1 MTVMKRRTKLFLI
14 LGLVIAL
21 VAAPVGIP
29 RLFRESPEA
38 LTWDA
43 VSLGEVR
50 ETISASGEIK
60 AKTSINIGTSVTGEI
75 KVLHVKDGQ
84 DVKVGDLLVTIDRE
98 RLKQQ
103 LSQAEAQLEA
113 SRKDAARLE
122 AAMKRAQENA
132 ARMESLFRQ
141 GLISDEE
148 YRQSKLNLESAILN
162 HEAARSNVM
171 QNQAN
176 VAAMRDNFGK
186 TEIRAPIVGRVT
198 ALRAERGEM
207 AIPGTSNLAGANLMV
222 ISDMSEVIAEIKANE
237 SEVVRLKE
245 NQPAQVT
252 VEALPNRVFQGK
264 VYEIASASES
274 SGSDANMYKVKV
286 ILDMSGKDVD
296 QLRPGMSARA
306 VILTAEVKGALRVP
320 LQAVL
325 DREGSMEDARKKGL
339 LSPESRSVVMV
350 VKGRKA
356 EERPVQVGIANTQ
369 YYEVRNGLSDGE
381 RVLTGP
387 VRKLKE
393 LKNGDSIKLRKKSDA
408 ELEEAARKDA
418 EQKP

>member
-1 MTVMKRRTKLFLI
+1 MSTMKRRTKVF
-14 LGLVIAL
+14 LGLGLAIAAV
-21 VAAPVGIP
+21 VAAIAISRV
-29 RLFRESPEA
+29 FRESPDA
-38 LTWDA
+38 FTWDA
-43 VSLGEVR
+43 VTKGEVR

-60 AKTSINIGTSVTGEI
+60 AKVSINIGTSVTGEI

-84 DVKVGDLLVTIDRE
+84 DVKAGDLLVTLDRE
-98 RLKQQ
+98 RLRQQ
-103 LSQAEAQLEA
+103 LSQTEAQLDA
-113 SRKDAARLE
+113 AGKDAARLE
-122 AAMKRAQENA
+122 AAMKRSQENA

-141 GLISDEE
+141 GLISDED
-148 YRQSKLNLESAILN
+148 YRQSKLALESAVLN
-162 HEAARSNVM
+162 QQAARANVV

-186 TEIRAPIVGRVT
+186 TEIRAPIAGRVT
-198 ALRAERGEM
+198 ALKAERGEM
-207 AIPGTSNLAGANLMV
+207 AIPGTSNLAGATLMV

-245 NQPAQVT
+245 GQPAQVT
-252 VEALPNRVFQGK
+252 AEALPGRVFQGK

-286 ILDMSGKDVD
+286 ILDMAGKDVAL
-296 QLRPGMSARA
+296 LRPGMSARA
-306 VILTAEVKGALRVP
+306 VILTAEAKSALRVP
-320 LQAVL
+320 LQSVL
-325 DREGSMEDARKKGL
+325 DREGSMEEARRKGL

-356 EERPVQVGIANTQ
+356 EERAVQVGIANTQ
-369 YYEVRNGLSDGE
+369 YYEVKDGLSEGE

-387 VRKLKE
+387 IRKLKE
-393 LKNGDSIKLRKKSDA
+393 LKSGDAIQIRKKSDT
-408 ELEEAARKDA
+408 ELEEEARKA

>member
-1 MTVMKRRTKLFLI
+1 MVAMKRRTKLFGL
-14 LGLVIAL
+14 LGLVIILAT
-21 VAAPVGIP
+21 AAAGIL
-29 RLFRESPEA
+29 RLLRESPNA
-38 LTWDA
+38 LAWDV
-43 VSLGEVR
+43 VSRGEVQ

-60 AKTSINIGTSVTGEI
+60 AKISINIGTSVAGEI
-75 KVLHVKDGQ
+75 KILHVKDGQ
-84 DVKVGDLLVTIDRE
+84 DVKNGDLLVTIDRE
-98 RLKQQ
+98 HLKQL

-113 SRKDAARLE
+113 MRKDTARLE
-122 AAMKRAQENA
+122 AAMKRSRENA
-132 ARMESLFRQ
+132 ARMESLFQQ
-141 GLISDEE
+141 GLISDED
-148 YRQSKLNLESAILN
+148 YRQSKLNLESAILH
-162 HEAARSNVM
+162 HEAGQSNVV
-171 QNQAN
+171 QHQAN

-198 ALRAERGEM
+198 ALKAEMGEM

-286 ILDMSGKDVD
+286 ILDMSGKDVA

-306 VILTAEVKGALRVP
+306 VILTAEVKDALRVP
-320 LQAVL
+320 LQSVL
-325 DREGSMEDARKKGL
+325 DREDTMEEARKKGL

-350 VKGRKA
+350 AKGRKV
-356 EERPVQVGIANTQ
+356 EERPVKVGIADTQ
-369 YYEVRNGLSDGE
+369 YYVVNDGLSDGE

-387 VRKLKE
+387 IRKLKE
-393 LKNGDSIKLRKKSDA
+393 LKNGDSIQLRKKSDA
-408 ELEEAARKDA
+408 ERVEEAHKVA
-418 EQKP
+418 EPGP